1 MIYTIGSDEP
11 AATAAERW
19 AWRETLDSLR
29 RIPPASD
36 LATVI
41 LEVEMTVVLLAAV
54 APVAAVRRV
63 RGE

>member
-41 LEVEMTVVLLAAV
+41 LEVEMTLALLTAV
-54 APVAAVRRV
+54 APMEAVRIV
-63 RGE
+63 RRE